1 MKLKRGQVPQDL
13 IPMEEHPLLTE
24 ECCIPTH
31 GVEVFY
37 NAALK
42 LLRSRRPGMA
52 LIGNPRTGKTYSA
65 ESFAK
70 HHSSVLGTSIP
81 VAHMESW
88 TEGPKTSATE
98 ARFHGCLLRALD
110 YDTPFTGTA
119 VKRLDRA
126 VDLVLERVSA
136 SDDNRALLIV
146 DEGQNLGKR
155 EYGYL
160 MDYYNLVRKGGCR
173 LKVMIV
179 GQKKEM
185 KRKIAAMK
193 KYPQIRER
201 FHTLTRVMPG
211 VRNEAEIR
219 RILDCLD
226 ATSTYPD
233 GSGWTYTYFFVPRAY
248 QAGFRLA
255 DAAEE
260 LWLPLKSAFQWD
272 GEVAVQTIFEIVT
285 DLLVEAS
292 YSDSKDLDV
301 SRELIASIVDDLR
314 SDIDDEPGAA
324 NDPDDSIGDE
334 KVA

>member
-1 MKLKRGQVPQDL
+1 MKLKPGQVPQDL
-13 IPMEEHPLLTE
+13 IPMDEHPLLTE

-42 LLRSRRPGMA
+42 LLRTRRPGMV
-52 LIGNPRTGKTYSA
+52 LMGNPRTGKTYSA

-70 HHSSVLGTSIP
+70 NHSSVVGKSIP
-81 VAHMESW
+81 VAHMDSW

-98 ARFHGCLLRALD
+98 ARFFGCILRAFD
-110 YDTPFTGTA
+110 YDTPFSGTA
-119 VKRLDRA
+119 AVRLDRA

-146 DEGQNLGKR
+146 DEGHNLGKR

-185 KRKIAAMK
+185 KQKIAAMK

-211 VRNEAEIR
+211 VRNAAELR

-226 ATSTYPD
+226 TTSTYPEK
-233 GSGWTYTYFFVPRAY
+233 SNWTYTYFFVPKAHA
-248 QAGFRLA
+248 AGLRLA
-255 DAAEE
+255 DVANE
-260 LWLPLKSAFQWD
+260 LWLPLQSAFEWD

-292 YSDSKDLDV
+292 YSDSKDFDLSAD
-301 SRELIASIVDDLR
+301 LISSIINDLR
-314 SDIDDEPGAA
+314 PEVETGPEAA
-324 NDPDDSIGDE
+324 NDPDADVE
-334 KVA
+334 AA

>member
-1 MKLKRGQVPQDL
+1 MGMKLKRGQVPQDL
-13 IPMEEHPLLTE
+13 VPMDEHPLLTE

-42 LLRSRRPGMA
+42 LFLSRRPGMA
-52 LIGNPRTGKTYSA
+52 LIGNPRTGKTWSA

-70 HHSSVLGTSIP
+70 NHPTVLGKTIP
-81 VAHMESW
+81 IAHMASW
-88 TEGPKTSATE
+88 TKGVKTSATE
-98 ARFHGCLLRALD
+98 ARFYGCLLHSLG

-126 VDLVLERVSA
+126 VDLLLERVAS

-146 DEGQNLGKR
+146 DEGQTLGKR

-185 KRKIAAMK
+185 QRSIAAMQ

-201 FHTLTRVMPG
+201 FHTLVRVLPG
-211 VRNEAEIR
+211 VRSEAEIR
-219 RILDCLD
+219 RILECLD
-226 ATSTYPD
+226 STSTYPE
-233 GSGWTYTYFFVPRAY
+233 GSGWSYTFFFVPMAY
-248 QAGFRLA
+248 GAGFRLVDIA
-255 DAAEE
+255 NE
-260 LWLPLKSAFQWD
+260 LWVPIKSAFEWD
-272 GEVAVQTIFEIVT
+272 GEVPVQTIFEILT
-285 DLLVEAS
+285 DLLVELS
-292 YSDSKDLDV
+292 YSDSKDLGV
-301 SRELIASIVDDLR
+301 SNDLLTTLIDDLR
-314 SDIDDEPGAA
+314 SDSATDAA
-324 NDPDDSIGDE
+324 NDRE
-334 KVA
+334 TVADVEAA

>member
-1 MKLKRGQVPQDL
+1 MKLKHGQVPQDL
-13 IPMEEHPLLTE
+13 IPMDDHPLLTK

-37 NAALK
+37 NAAIK

-70 HHSSVLGTSIP
+70 NHSSVLGTNIP

-88 TEGPKTSATE
+88 TQGSKTSATE
-98 ARFHGCLLRALD
+98 ARFYGCILRALD
-110 YDTPFTGTA
+110 YDTPFSGTA
-119 VKRLDRA
+119 AIRLDRA
-126 VDLVLERVSA
+126 VDLLLERVSA

-146 DEGQNLGKR
+146 DEGHNLGKR

-160 MDYYNLVRKGGCR
+160 MDYYNLVRKSGCR

-185 KRKIAAMK
+185 KWKIASMK

-211 VRNEAEIR
+211 VRNEEEFR

-226 ATSTYPD
+226 TTSTFPE
-233 GSGWTYTYFFVPRAY
+233 GSNWTYTYFFVPRAHA
-248 QAGFRLA
+248 AGFRLA
-255 DAAEE
+255 DSAKE
-260 LWLPLKSAFQWD
+260 LWLPLQSTFEWD
-272 GEVAVQTIFEIVT
+272 GEVAVQTVFEILT
-285 DLLVEAS
+285 DLLVEVS
-292 YSDSKDLDV
+292 YSDSKDL
-301 SRELIASIVDDLR
+301 SISSELITSIIDDLR
-314 SDIDDEPGAA
+314 PDIDSEACAA
-324 NDPDDSIGDE
+324 NDSGCE
-334 KVA
+334 AEAA